1 MPLMLMNFIHH
12 TAANYQDIVS
22 DPLKSCKTIVCNMYL
37 EIHFLNSH
45 LDFFPENLGTIS
57 DKNEEHFHQD
67 ISNMKS
73 GTMASAAQ
81 VCWQTTTEPSWEMLH
96 RQNTAE
102 NQPFTF

>member
-1 MPLMLMNFIHH
+1 
-12 TAANYQDIVS
+12 
-22 DPLKSCKTIVCNMYL
+22 MYL

-57 DKNEEHFHQD
+57 DKNEEHFHHD

-73 GTMASAAQ
+73 GIRATAAQ
-81 VCWQTTTEPSWEMLH
+81 VCWQTTTEPLREMLH

-102 NQPFTF
+102 NQPCTFSVSKKAVPL

>member
-1 MPLMLMNFIHH
+1 VTTDEDN
-12 TAANYQDIVS
+12 S
-22 DPLKSCKTIVCNMYL
+22 DADEFQPSYSSKLPWHSEWSLKSWKTIVCNMYL

-73 GTMASAAQ
+73 HTRASAAQ
-81 VCWQTTTEPSWEMLH
+81 VCW
-96 RQNTAE
+96 
-102 NQPFTF
+102 